1 MDSMPTPIIDLLP
14 SGGVRVTMNGV
25 SGTGATVADALTGV
39 SEATA
44 KTYDAEK
51 GDESLAAQTAAR
63 QTDIL
68 ANDRAI
74 IGNQIQNNLVLGLGI
89 GMGFGLG

>member
-25 SGTGATVADALTGV
+25 SGTGATVADALSGV

-51 GDESLAAQTAAR
+51 GDESLQAQTAAR
-63 QTDIL
+63 QRDIL
-68 ANDRAI
+68 SNDGAML
-74 IGNQIQNNLVLGLGI
+74 GNQAQSAF
-89 GMGFGLG
+89 MGGGASFGRFLP